1 VGGIHAFILLFYDP
15 VIATAAGGSP
25 EDVPVHGPASHRV
38 GGGREVTVSSAITAV
53 AVAGV
58 TMVILLTAAAAAA
71 AATTAAGVVVA
82 AGPKVGQGVQYETH
96 GRDLSTNGA
105 GGREGEQIG

>member
-1 VGGIHAFILLFYDP
+1 
-15 VIATAAGGSP
+15 
-25 EDVPVHGPASHRV
+25 
-38 GGGREVTVSSAITAV
+38 
-53 AVAGV
+53 
-58 TMVILLTAAAAAA
+58 MVILLTAAAAAA

-105 GGREGEQIG
+105 GGREGERIG